1 MEEESRLLFRGI
13 AIPNE
18 DTLEEILDNIQTNED
33 KKQAYCQILSAGA
46 HRNSLKQIFESLE
59 QRLQIFEFSKDC
71 NASQTTNQAHIQ
83 IWKKIQLLSSLFK
96 KISNPQIFANK
107 ILIKIVEE
115 GTMEIIESQLSD
127 DFSVTF
133 FGVMEYDNELYGKMD
148 NNFREI
154 LLQKSRLVFGATIE
168 SKETIQKIKLT
179 YRLLLFRDSVLALST
194 NDKLI
199 IKVSSVISTNY
210 YEIINHIC
218 NNKKVISSLFEN
230 LRGGDLQSLK
240 MVHEIF
246 TILKDNQYLAVSL
259 SLYYQS
265 IFGINNFIFQN
276 L

>member
-1 MEEESRLLFRGI
+1 
-13 AIPNE
+13 
-18 DTLEEILDNIQTNED
+18 
-33 KKQAYCQILSAGA
+33 
-46 HRNSLKQIFESLE
+46 
-59 QRLQIFEFSKDC
+59 
-71 NASQTTNQAHIQ
+71 
-83 IWKKIQLLSSLFK
+83 
-96 KISNPQIFANK
+96 
-107 ILIKIVEE
+107 
-115 GTMEIIESQLSD
+115 
-127 DFSVTF
+127 
-133 FGVMEYDNELYGKMD
+133 MEYDNELYGKMD

-276 L
+276 LWKKNWRKLYS